1 MRFGR
6 RGGSRYRETP
16 FTSYFKEAKA
26 KIGFANFDW
35 QAYYYGMSLI
45 KLLFGGRKVRH
56 QGAGVPTGQ
65 LLEYRAIAILLITLL
80 VGFGSWIW
88 MKRVERY
95 SYTSQNIGQISTASG
110 AE

>member
-1 MRFGR
+1 
-6 RGGSRYRETP
+6 
-16 FTSYFKEAKA
+16 
-26 KIGFANFDW
+26 
-35 QAYYYGMSLI
+35 MSLLR
-45 KLLFGGRKVRH
+45 LLFGAKKVRH
-56 QGAGVPTGQ
+56 QGAGLPQGQ

-95 SYTSQNIGQISTASG
+95 SYTSQKIGQISTASG

>member
-1 MRFGR
+1 MRISSGR
-6 RGGSRYRETP
+6 RIITIMP
-16 FTSYFKEAKA
+16 
-26 KIGFANFDW
+26 
-35 QAYYYGMSLI
+35 LL
-45 KLLFGGRKVRH
+45 KLLFGVRKVRH

-95 SYTSQNIGQISTASG
+95 SYTSQKIGQISTASG
-110 AE
+110 TE